1 MTVVAIDVGATRTEA
16 GFGGWQEKTEPV
28 RVEETPDSRDSM
40 VRLLRRLTDELV
52 SLARSADREVSGVGV
67 GLPGWVDED
76 GRLVESPHTSFGGM
90 DIQAEIADTAD
101 VPFVAENDANAQA
114 LGCSQDSETVC
125 YIALGTGVGGA
136 VVDSGTLVRG
146 ANGFAGEVGHIPVSV
161 SDRRCPC
168 GKSGCLDTV
177 ASGSSLR
184 KDLGDSW
191 WKKELSSDE
200 EQRVVEAGEAVGE
213 AASTMA
219 ALNDPKRIVMT
230 GHLTT
235 REGFMKGVKK
245 TWDHPWTDC
254 SLETT
259 EETWTVART
268 GLTRLTRRATDG

>member
-1 MTVVAIDVGATRTEA
+1 MTVVVIDVGATRTEA
-16 GFGGWQEKTEPV
+16 GFGGWQEHTDPV
-28 RVEETPDSRDSM
+28 RVEDTPESRESM
-40 VRLLRRLTDELV
+40 LRLLRRLTDELV

-67 GLPGWVDED
+67 GLPGWVDQD

-90 DIQAEIADTAD
+90 DVEAELADTAD
-101 VPFVAENDANAQA
+101 VPFIADNDANAQA
-114 LGCSQDSETVC
+114 LGCFQGSETVC

-136 VVDSGTLVRG
+136 VVDSGSLVRG
-146 ANGFAGEVGHIPVSV
+146 ANGFAGEVGHVPVSV
-161 SDRRCPC
+161 SERRCPC

-184 KDLGDSW
+184 RDLGESW
-191 WKKELSSDE
+191 WERELSPDE
-200 EQRVVEAGEAVGE
+200 KSRLTEAGEAVGE

-219 ALNDPKRIVMT
+219 ALNDPNRIAVT

-245 TWDHPWTDC
+245 WDHPWTDC

-259 EETWTVART
+259 EETWTLART
-268 GLTRLTRRATDG
+268 GLTRLSRRAADG